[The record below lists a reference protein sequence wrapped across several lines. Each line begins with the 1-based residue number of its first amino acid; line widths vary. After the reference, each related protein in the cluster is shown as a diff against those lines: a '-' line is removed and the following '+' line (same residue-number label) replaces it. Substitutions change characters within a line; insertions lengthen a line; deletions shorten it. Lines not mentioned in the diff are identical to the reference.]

1 MTRRRPLR
9 APSKRER
16 SGGFEISCGLYRTL
30 DGKVPDLMA
39 HHCFTG
45 IKSLIVSKGVWFA
58 GAEWQKHESRV
69 KDTGLVVQLFWSE
82 CALTSLQHRKYVDV
96 CPQYAV
102 LSSAK
107 LNFAATT
114 VQATRAFKHPTLI
127 LDIACR
133 AHTGDACLMIM

>member
-1 MTRRRPLR
+1 
-9 APSKRER
+9 
-16 SGGFEISCGLYRTL
+16 
-30 DGKVPDLMA
+30 MA
-39 HHCFTG
+39 
-45 IKSLIVSKGVWFA
+45 
-58 GAEWQKHESRV
+58 KHESRV
-69 KDTGLVVQLFWSE
+69 KDTGFVVQLFWSE
-82 CALTSLQHRKYVDV
+82 CALTSLQHRIYVVV

-133 AHTGDACLMIM
+133 AHTGTGDACLMIM